1 MTEQLKHISDQAL
14 ADLLENIEGNLERYR
29 GDGFGDLAD
38 NPSWDI
44 ALQIEYDG
52 QLLGTLNKTQQH
64 NITEIDLENSKI
76 VGEALVNLTPALA
89 NEELIWA
96 RLSHIEGFEYS
107 QARWLGQSDNVDL
120 ISAVQTHM
128 FAPTQTAVRD
138 DHSLSRL
145 WWNYHIAESCFPDD
159 VEKALGLILN
169 SADIRS
175 NFVERVWMS
184 SRRNIAA
191 AILREMDRTPAA
203 TATEESFRKLMKA
216 INRNGGGIVFEALN
230 AAEADTFVSECQKYA
245 ETIQ

>member
-1 MTEQLKHISDQAL
+1 MTEQLKHISDQTL

-52 QLLGTLNKTQQH
+52 KLLGTLNKTQQR
-64 NITEIDLENSKI
+64 NIIEIDLENSKI

-89 NEELIWA
+89 NEELIWT
-96 RLSHIEGFEYS
+96 RLSHVEGFEYS
-107 QARWLGQSDNVDL
+107 QARWLGQSDNDDL
-120 ISAVQTHM
+120 ISAVKTHM

-145 WWNYHIAESCFPDD
+145 WWNYHIAKSCFPDEI
-159 VEKALGLILN
+159 EKALGLILK

-203 TATEESFRKLMKA
+203 TATEEGFRKLMKA

-245 ETIQ
+245 EAVQ